1 MAPRNKVDDL
11 LVSLTARVL
20 KTPGMKIPG
29 VFLCA
34 FFSFSSAADCG
45 YPSGA
50 FYEVA
55 KVSDGDTIRL
65 ADGRSVRVL
74 GINAPE
80 IAHGKSAA
88 QPLGR
93 ESRAE
98 AQAFV
103 RRAGGR
109 IRLGF
114 EREKSDR
121 YGRLLA
127 HVYDSSGRSMAVEL
141 LKQGMALQ
149 VSVPPNVAQEA
160 CLLDFE
166 RRAQAQ
172 RLGVWRNSYW
182 NAFPAES
189 LKPGDEGFRYLRGRV
204 ARVDIN
210 SSVWL
215 ELDGNLVAQIAK
227 RDWVGF
233 GYNKQQWLELKG
245 KHVKLRGWVR
255 ARSMARSGKTRN
267 FKPLVMQLRS
277 PSALLVSASVDT
289 KGENRVLE

>member
-1 MAPRNKVDDL
+1 MS
-11 LVSLTARVL
+11 VSLIAKVL

-45 YPSGA
+45 YPAGA

-55 KVSDGDTIRL
+55 KVADGDTIKL

-93 ESRAE
+93 ESRAA
-98 AQAFV
+98 AQVFV
-103 RRAGGR
+103 RQAGGR
-109 IRLGF
+109 VRLGF

-127 HVYDSSGRSMAVEL
+127 HVYDSNGRSLAVEL

-149 VSVPPNVAQEA
+149 ISVPPNVTQEA
-160 CLLDFE
+160 CLLSVE
-166 RRAQAQ
+166 RRAQVQ
-172 RLGVWRNSYW
+172 RLGVWRNRYW
-182 NAFPAES
+182 NAFPVES

-204 ARVDIN
+204 VRVDVN

-215 ELDGNLVAQIAK
+215 ELDGNLVAQISK
-227 RDWVGF
+227 RDWAGF
-233 GYNKQQWLELKG
+233 GYSKQQWLKLKG
-245 KHVKLRGWVR
+245 QHIQLRGWVR
-255 ARSMARSGKTRN
+255 ARNVTRSGKTHN
-267 FKPLVMQLRS
+267 FKPLVVQLRS
-277 PSALLVSASVDT
+277 PAALQVSAADT
-289 KGENRVLE
+289 KD